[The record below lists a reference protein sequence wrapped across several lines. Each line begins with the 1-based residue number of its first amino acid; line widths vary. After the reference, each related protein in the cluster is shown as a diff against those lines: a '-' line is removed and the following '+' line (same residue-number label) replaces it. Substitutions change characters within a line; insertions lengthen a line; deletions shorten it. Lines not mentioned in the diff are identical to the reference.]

1 MIRRTGAC
9 RAAARIGAAWIL
21 ILGMAAALPAA
32 AQNLITN
39 PDFVSTDGNTSAQIN
54 GGTVTGW
61 SLSGNNTDYATAYV
75 PGLTGAT
82 YTLWDPA
89 QGSANGFTDASPT
102 GGNFAGIAKFSIL
115 SQTISGLSPG
125 AGYVLSFAWAVAQLY
140 GTTGAVSAQLYVTLG
155 GSGPWTDLTGIA
167 SEGFSGWMN
176 ETMTFIATASSETLS
191 FYASGNAN
199 MPMVLI
205 ADPQLIPEPAPV
217 AVMGCGLIALFGLN
231 RRRRVPSARRVIF
244 KLKNMARY

>member
-9 RAAARIGAAWIL
+9 CPAARIWAAWIL
-21 ILGMAAALPAA
+21 ILSVVAASPAA

-61 SLSGNNTDYATAYV
+61 SVSGTNAAYGTAYV

-89 QGSANGFTDASPT
+89 QGSANDFTDASPT
-102 GGNFAGIAKFSIL
+102 GGNFVGIAKSSIL
-115 SQTISGLSPG
+115 SQTITGLSPG
-125 AGYVLSFAWAVAQLY
+125 VGYVLSFSWAVAQLY
-140 GTTGAVSAQLYVTLG
+140 GTTGAVSAQLHVTLD
-155 GSGPWTDLTGIA
+155 GSGTWTNLTGIG

-176 ETMTFIATASSETLS
+176 ETITFLATASSETLS
-191 FYASGNAN
+191 FYSSGNAN

-205 ADPQLIPEPAPV
+205 ANPQLVPEPAPI

-231 RRRRVPSARRVIF
+231 RRQRVASARRVIF
-244 KLKNMARY
+244 KLKNTARY